1 MNAAGDEGRAKLN
14 KQMDII
20 KKYMKGTWGI
30 DMDQLRAIAQR
41 RLEEVVRLPLIESSW
56 QELLGSSLRGM
67 PQAARMLAGYEA
79 ARDAVVE
86 ELMRHPKFLE
96 LQEGEHADHAK
107 CQVITQYFH

>member
-1 MNAAGDEGRAKLN
+1 
-14 KQMDII
+14 
-20 KKYMKGTWGI
+20 
-30 DMDQLRAIAQR
+30 MDQLRAIAQR

>member
-1 MNAAGDEGRAKLN
+1 
-14 KQMDII
+14 
-20 KKYMKGTWGI
+20 
-30 DMDQLRAIAQR
+30 
-41 RLEEVVRLPLIESSW
+41 
-56 QELLGSSLRGM
+56 M

-86 ELMRHPKFLE
+86 ELVRHPKFLE